1 MKVRRLDANHD
12 WTFGGGLRNYARDSE
27 AIAQNVRTA
36 LLSLYSDWF
45 MDLEHGVRWFRYL
58 TKNPDLQ
65 AMETELKN
73 TVLNV
78 DGVSQ
83 LTGFEI
89 DLDPD
94 TRQGTVSVTY
104 TDIFNKANG
113 VNVGS
118 PDY

>member
-1 MKVRRLDANHD
+1 MKVRRLDASHD
-12 WTFGGGLRNYARDSE
+12 WTFGGGIRNYARDSE

-45 MDLEHGVRWFRYL
+45 LDLEHGVKWFRYL
-58 TKNPDLQ
+58 TRNPDLQ

-94 TRQGTVSVTY
+94 TRQCTISVTY
-104 TDIFNKANG
+104 IDIFDKKNG
-113 VNVGS
+113 VNIVS